1 MQRNHRSAD
10 GIPARRWGGDLV
22 GDRDRTVPDDAAHG
36 TPAAESDA
44 PAQQACTMSTGAAA
58 ADGQQRERCMT
69 SYDIEGHYL
78 LDADELAQVAGAAIH
93 PDNRQGTHP

>member
-1 MQRNHRSAD
+1 
-10 GIPARRWGGDLV
+10 
-22 GDRDRTVPDDAAHG
+22 
-36 TPAAESDA
+36 
-44 PAQQACTMSTGAAA
+44 MSTGAAA